1 MKIINTD
8 TGKAFEYACLQVFY
22 NAIKDRRPAVI
33 NNTSSVT
40 VAEKCYLSLSKSQ
53 QDLMDLAAR
62 STVDTIFDLEPMIL
76 DGNDTLTLSIQPDKR
91 GIEGDVR
98 DIIITR
104 KGAKWEI
111 GFSLKHNHFAV
122 KHSRLSPTIDF
133 GKKWY
138 GHPCSDQYF
147 EDILPLF
154 RKLRVLKSE
163 NKNWE
168 DIPNKPE
175 VVYRPLLQAFLDEL
189 TRSYEQYNDIPTKL
203 VEYLLGEFDFYKV
216 ISIENQRI
224 TQLQAFNLHS
234 SLSRQTKT
242 KRSKIKIPKT
252 LLPDRIINMEI
263 APAKNENREINT
275 VNIYLSNGWQFS
287 LRIHNA
293 SKRVEP
299 SLKFDIQISGM
310 PTSIMKLDCI
320 WQ

>member
-1 MKIINTD
+1 MSKNNTD
-8 TGKAFEYACLQVFY
+8 TGRAFEYACLQVFF
-22 NAIKDRRPAVI
+22 NAIKNRRPTTI
-33 NNTSSVT
+33 NKSSSVS
-40 VAEKCYLSLSKSQ
+40 VAEKCYLALSKQ
-53 QDLMDLAAR
+53 QQELMVKAAS

-76 DGNDTLTLSIQPDKR
+76 DGNDTLTLSIQPDKK
-91 GIEGDVR
+91 GIAGDVR
-98 DIIITR
+98 DILITR
-104 KGAKWEI
+104 NGAKWEI

-138 GHPCSDQYF
+138 GHPCSSQYF
-147 EDILPLF
+147 QDVLPLF
-154 RKLRVLKSE
+154 RKLRMLKTE

-168 DIPNKPE
+168 DVPNKAEE
-175 VVYRPLLQAFLDEL
+175 VYKPLLQAFLDEL
-189 TRSYEQYNDIPTKL
+189 RRSYDKNKDIPAKL
-203 VEYLLGEFDFYKV
+203 VEYLLGEYDFYKV
-216 ISIENQRI
+216 ISIENQKI

-234 SLSRQTKT
+234 SLSKQTKT

-252 LLPDRIINMEI
+252 LLPDRIVDLEI
-263 APAKNENREINT
+263 APAKNANGEINT
-275 VNIYLSNGWQFS
+275 VNIYLNNGWQFS

>member
-1 MKIINTD
+1 MIKNNNE
-8 TGKAFEYACLQVFY
+8 TGRAFEYACLQVFY
-22 NAIKDRRPAVI
+22 NAIKERRPATI
-33 NNTSSVT
+33 NKTSSVV
-40 VAEKCYLSLSKSQ
+40 VAEKCFITLSKPQ
-53 QDLMDLAAR
+53 QELMYKAAF
-62 STVDTIFDLEPMIL
+62 STVETIFDLEPMIL
-76 DGNDTLTLSIQPDKR
+76 DGNDTLVLSIQPDKK
-91 GIEGDVR
+91 GIAGDVR
-98 DIIITR
+98 DILITR
-104 KGAKWEI
+104 NGVKWEI

-138 GHPCSDQYF
+138 GYPCSDQYF
-147 EDILPLF
+147 QDVLPLF
-154 RKLRVLKSE
+154 RKLRGLKAE

-168 DIPNKPE
+168 DIPNKAD
-175 VVYRPLLQAFLDEL
+175 VIYKPLLQAFLNEL
-189 TRSYEQYNDIPTKL
+189 RRSYEVNKDIPAKL
-203 VEYLLGEFDFYKV
+203 VEYLLGEYDFYKV
-216 ISIENQRI
+216 ISIESQRI

-234 SLSRQTKT
+234 SLSKQTKT

-252 LLPDRIINMEI
+252 LLPDRMVDMEI
-263 APAKNENREINT
+263 APAKNNNGEVNT
-275 VNIYLSNGWQFS
+275 VNLYLSNGWQFS

>member
-1 MKIINTD
+1 MSKNNTD
-8 TGKAFEYACLQVFY
+8 TGRAFEYACLQVFF
-22 NAIKDRRPAVI
+22 NAIKNRRPTTI
-33 NNTSSVT
+33 NKSSSVS
-40 VAEKCYLSLSKSQ
+40 VAEKCYLALSKQ
-53 QDLMDLAAR
+53 QQELMVKAAS

-76 DGNDTLTLSIQPDKR
+76 DGNDTLTLSIQPDKK
-91 GIEGDVR
+91 GIAGDVR
-98 DIIITR
+98 DILITR
-104 KGAKWEI
+104 NGAKWEI

-138 GHPCSDQYF
+138 GHPCSSQYF
-147 EDILPLF
+147 QDVLPLF
-154 RKLRVLKSE
+154 RKLRMLKTE

-168 DIPNKPE
+168 DVPNKAEE
-175 VVYRPLLQAFLDEL
+175 VYKPLLQAFLDEL
-189 TRSYEQYNDIPTKL
+189 RRSYDKNKDIPAKL
-203 VEYLLGEFDFYKV
+203 VEYLLGEYDFYKV
-216 ISIENQRI
+216 ISIENQKI

-234 SLSRQTKT
+234 SLSKQTRT

-252 LLPDRIINMEI
+252 LLPDRIVDMEI
-263 APAKNENREINT
+263 APAKNDTGEVNT

>member
-1 MKIINTD
+1 MSKNNTD
-8 TGKAFEYACLQVFY
+8 TGRAFEYACLQVFY
-22 NAIKDRRPAVI
+22 NAIENRRPAKI
-33 NNTSSVT
+33 NKSSSVT
-40 VAEKCYLSLSKSQ
+40 VAEKCYLALSKQ
-53 QDLMDLAAR
+53 QQELMIKAAS

-76 DGNDTLTLSIQPDKR
+76 EGNDTLTLSIQPDKK
-91 GIEGDVR
+91 GIAGDVR
-98 DIIITR
+98 DILITR
-104 KGAKWEI
+104 NGAKWEI

-133 GKKWY
+133 GEKWY
-138 GHPCSDQYF
+138 GYPCSNQYF
-147 EDILPLF
+147 QDILPIF
-154 RKLRVLKSE
+154 RKLRVLKAE

-168 DIPNKPE
+168 DITNKAE
-175 VVYRPLLQAFLDEL
+175 VIYKPLLQAFLYEL
-189 TRSYEQYNDIPTKL
+189 RRSYEINKDIPAKL
-203 VEYLLGEFDFYKV
+203 VEYLLGEYDFYKV
-216 ISIENQRI
+216 ISIENQKI

-234 SLSRQTKT
+234 SLSKQTKT

-252 LLPDRIINMEI
+252 LLPDRIVNMEI
-263 APAKNENREINT
+263 APSKNEKGEVNT
-275 VNIYLSNGWQFS
+275 VNLYLSNGWQFS

>member
-1 MKIINTD
+1 MIKNNVD
-8 TGKAFEYACLQVFY
+8 TGRAFEFACLQVFY
-22 NAIKDRRPAVI
+22 NAIKDKRPAAI
-33 NNTSSVT
+33 DKTSSVN
-40 VAEKCYLSLSKSQ
+40 VAEKCYLALSQEQ
-53 QDLMDLAAR
+53 QALMVLAAR

-76 DGNDTLTLSIQPDKR
+76 DGKDVLTLSIQPDKK
-91 GIEGDVR
+91 GIAGDVR
-98 DIIITR
+98 DILITR

-133 GKKWY
+133 GEKWY

-147 EDILPLF
+147 QDILPLF
-154 RKLRVLKSE
+154 RKLRLLKTE

-168 DIPNKPE
+168 DIPNKAE
-175 VVYRPLLQAFLDEL
+175 VVYKPLLQAFLDEL
-189 TRSYEQYNDIPTKL
+189 SRGYEQNKDIPAKL
-203 VEYLLGEFDFYKV
+203 VEYLLGEYDFYKV
-216 ISIENQRI
+216 ISIENQKI

-234 SLSRQTKT
+234 SLSKQTKT

-252 LLPDRIINMEI
+252 LLPDRIVDMEI
-263 APAKNENREINT
+263 APAKNENGEVNT

>member
-1 MKIINTD
+1 MSQD
-8 TGKAFEYACLQVFY
+8 YACLQVFW
-22 NAIKDRRPAVI
+22 NAIKDKRPTTI
-33 NNTSSVT
+33 NKTSSVV
-40 VAEKCYLSLSKSQ
+40 VAEKCFQSLSKQ
-53 QDLMDLAAR
+53 QQELMVKAAY
-62 STVDTIFDLEPMIL
+62 STVETIFDLEPMIL
-76 DGNDTLTLSIQPDKR
+76 DGHDTLVLTIQPDKK
-91 GIEGDVR
+91 GIAGDVR
-98 DIIITR
+98 DLLITR
-104 KGAKWEI
+104 NGVKWEI

-133 GKKWY
+133 GDKWY

-147 EDILPLF
+147 EDVLPLF
-154 RKLRVLKSE
+154 RKLRVLKAE

-168 DIPNKPE
+168 DIPNKADDI
-175 VVYRPLLQAFLDEL
+175 YKPLLQAFLNEL
-189 TRSYEQYNDIPTKL
+189 RRSYNLHKDIPAKL
-203 VEYLLGEFDFYKV
+203 VEYLLGEYDFYKV
-216 ISIENQRI
+216 ISIENQKI

-234 SLSRQTKT
+234 SLSKQTKT

-252 LLPDRIINMEI
+252 LLPDRIVDMEI
-263 APAKNENREINT
+263 APSKNENGEVNT
-275 VNIYLSNGWQFS
+275 VNLYLSNGWQFS